1 MLTRKKVSI
10 LVLLD
15 LSAAFDTIDHSILL
29 DRLKY
34 DFGFDGIVLKWFTSY
49 LTNRTQSVSVN
60 NSFSSKQLLSF
71 GVPQGSVLGPIL
83 YSLYTT
89 PLGSIINS
97 FNLQYHMYAD
107 DTQIYMSVEPLKI
120 KYSLSNVES
129 CLNAVKDWM
138 LTNKLKLND
147 DKTEILFI
155 NPRGFE
161 CPIDCTSLKIGN
173 EDITFSNSAKNL
185 GVTITNKLCMDD
197 HITNV
202 CKSVY
207 FEIRRMKHMS
217 KYISEDHLKY
227 VACSFILSRLDYCNS
242 LYSNIPNVLI
252 SKLQR
257 AQNYAARVIFH
268 QPARSHVTQ
277 LFIQLH
283 WLPISARIEYKICM
297 LTFKCLNNLAPEY
310 ITLLVDRYH
319 PTRELRSSQANLL
332 SVKRFKYKTLGERSF
347 AFSAPQLWNSLPL
360 EIRMANTLQ
369 NFKRLLKT
377 HLFTSHF
384 NLTS

>member
-1 MLTRKKVSI
+1 MHNTETALVKIINDLLICADQKKVSI

-83 YSLYTT
+83 YSLYYTT

-138 LTNKLKLND
+138 LTNKLKL
-147 DKTEILFI
+147 I
-155 NPRGFE
+155 
-161 CPIDCTSLKIGN
+161 
-173 EDITFSNSAKNL
+173 
-185 GVTITNKLCMDD
+185 V
-197 HITNV
+197 
-202 CKSVY
+202 
-207 FEIRRMKHMS
+207 
-217 KYISEDHLKY
+217 HL
-227 VACSFILSRLDYCNS
+227 
-242 LYSNIPNVLI
+242 
-252 SKLQR
+252 
-257 AQNYAARVIFH
+257 
-268 QPARSHVTQ
+268 
-277 LFIQLH
+277 
-283 WLPISARIEYKICM
+283 
-297 LTFKCLNNLAPEY
+297 
-310 ITLLVDRYH
+310 
-319 PTRELRSSQANLL
+319 
-332 SVKRFKYKTLGERSF
+332 
-347 AFSAPQLWNSLPL
+347 
-360 EIRMANTLQ
+360 
-369 NFKRLLKT
+369 
-377 HLFTSHF
+377 
-384 NLTS
+384 